1 MPSGLKFCMMGSSSS
16 HTTKRLNFLASLKK
30 KNELHYKI
38 ILQPPVG
45 SNFDF
50 YQEPQGFEDPIGS
63 FFFQECLWSKNFY
76 QLVTQEQIF
85 TLMHGDEKVVCE
97 IFR

>member
-1 MPSGLKFCMMGSSSS
+1 MAFWPEVLYDGLEFKSRYEKIELSGS
-16 HTTKRLNFLASLKK
+16 
-30 KNELHYKI
+30 
-38 ILQPPVG
+38 VG